1 MLVKYRV
8 NNYILGAKV
17 RITPTDQIVE
27 QFRTD
32 PHHMVIIYQL
42 YGKQKEFVDKV
53 LSQSGEVISEEE
65 EV

>member
-8 NNYILGAKV
+8 NNYTLGAKV
-17 RITPTDQIVE
+17 KITPTDQIVE

-32 PHHMVIIYQL
+32 PHHTVIIYQL
-42 YGKQKEFVDKV
+42 HGKQREFVDKV
-53 LSQSGEVISEEE
+53 LNQSGEVISKEE